1 MSDGRSGASP
11 AWRPQHTSLHA
22 PVRYCAPERFRMD
35 PALDAILERSRVR
48 YEAQRGDA
56 CARHDPVTCR
66 ATCDCR
72 ECFTHFYNHE
82 QHTGARP
89 RVACAPGPECARFR
103 ELHTVVHTATA
114 AKHIDLLLTR
124 AVSEGFLDVE
134 SMFAGRDGV
143 AASYGCGGAADLLG
157 CLSWASRNFGQHD
170 ASRLVL
176 RGCDVVP
183 GWFEIGAEGVALT
196 LGDTAPWTRA
206 VLYQFSAVPRV
217 PTDADLMMF
226 EGADIALFSWVLSIL
241 AEEGIL
247 ADVWRRIVA
256 RLRPGAVI
264 VITHRWEPAA
274 FNPALASLV
283 DSDPRLESAWG
294 VVSFDQVLMDYQ
306 FKPAVRLHKP
316 RGKYRASGVVAR
328 VV

>member
-1 MSDGRSGASP
+1 M
-11 AWRPQHTSLHA
+11 
-22 PVRYCAPERFRMD
+22 RYCAPERFRMG
-35 PALDAILERSRVR
+35 PVLDDILERARVR

-56 CARHDPVTCR
+56 CSRHDPATCR

-72 ECFTHFYNHE
+72 ECFTHFYYHE
-82 QHTGARP
+82 QHIGARP
-89 RVACAPGPECARFR
+89 RMACAPGPECPRFR

-124 AVSEGFLDVE
+124 AVTEGFLDVD
-134 SMFAGRDGV
+134 SIFAGRDGV
-143 AASYGCGGAADLLG
+143 AASFGCGGAADLLG
-157 CLSWASRNFGQHD
+157 CLSWASRNYGRHD

-183 GWFEIGAEGVALT
+183 GWFDIGAEGVALT

-217 PTDADLMMF
+217 PSDVDLMMF

-256 RLRPGAVI
+256 CLRPGAVI
-264 VITHRWEPAA
+264 VITDRWEPAA

-283 DSDPRLESAWG
+283 DSDPRLDSAWG
-294 VVSFDQVLMDYQ
+294 VVNFDQVLMDYQ

>member
-1 MSDGRSGASP
+1 
-11 AWRPQHTSLHA
+11 
-22 PVRYCAPERFRMD
+22 VRYCAPERFRMD
-35 PALDAILERSRVR
+35 PALDAILEHSRRR

-56 CARHDPVTCR
+56 CARHDPATCR

-72 ECFTHFYNHE
+72 ECFTHFYYHE

-89 RVACAPGPECARFR
+89 RMACAPGPECPRFR

-124 AVSEGFLDVE
+124 AVSEGFLDVDG
-134 SMFAGRDGV
+134 MFAGRDGV

-157 CLSWASRNFGQHD
+157 LLCWASRNYGQHA

-183 GWFEIGAEGVALT
+183 GWFDIGAEGVALT

-256 RLRPGAVI
+256 HLRPGAVI
-264 VITHRWEPAA
+264 VITDGWEPAA
-274 FNPALASLV
+274 
-283 DSDPRLESAWG
+283 
-294 VVSFDQVLMDYQ
+294 
-306 FKPAVRLHKP
+306 FKPAVRLHQP

>member
-1 MSDGRSGASP
+1 
-11 AWRPQHTSLHA
+11 
-22 PVRYCAPERFRMD
+22 
-35 PALDAILERSRVR
+35 
-48 YEAQRGDA
+48 
-56 CARHDPVTCR
+56 
-66 ATCDCR
+66 
-72 ECFTHFYNHE
+72 
-82 QHTGARP
+82 
-89 RVACAPGPECARFR
+89 
-103 ELHTVVHTATA
+103 VVHTATA

-170 ASRLVL
+170 APRLVL

-217 PTDADLMMF
+217 PTDADPMMF

-256 RLRPGAVI
+256 RLRPASRQGLRKPLGLDLGRLPCMARGRGADQSLWLGSCGRI
-264 VITHRWEPAA
+264 ARAA
-274 FNPALASLV
+274 RSSSL
-283 DSDPRLESAWG
+283 SCFS
-294 VVSFDQVLMDYQ
+294 
-306 FKPAVRLHKP
+306 
-316 RGKYRASGVVAR
+316 
-328 VV
+328 